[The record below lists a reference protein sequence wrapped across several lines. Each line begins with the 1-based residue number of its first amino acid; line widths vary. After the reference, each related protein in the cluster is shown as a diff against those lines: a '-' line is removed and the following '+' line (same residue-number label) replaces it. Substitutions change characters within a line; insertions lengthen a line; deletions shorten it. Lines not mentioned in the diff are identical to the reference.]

1 MIYFLIEICGW
12 IGSLSYAI
20 YSIPQAVDALKLGY
34 TKGLS
39 SSMVIL
45 LFGGGACS
53 LIYILPDTE
62 SPLFYN
68 FLVSVMCSSTI
79 LRYHFFPRKKK
90 WTFKK

>member
-1 MIYFLIEICGW
+1 MIAFLIEICGW

-39 SSMVIL
+39 SCMVIL

-53 LIYILPDTE
+53 LLYILPDTE
-62 SPLFYN
+62 LWIKTQIRRCPGSLPSLP
-68 FLVSVMCSSTI
+68 MC
-79 LRYHFFPRKKK
+79 
-90 WTFKK
+90 